1 MMRIPLK
8 ALVYVEGETDIP
20 IVRAVMRAAGWSGG
34 EFEVFALGGAANLEK
49 RLRQQVAQESPIPR
63 IFIMDSDGKCP
74 VELRRRLMA
83 QGSAATVALRICHYE
98 IESWILAD
106 DQGFSRF
113 FTIPLAKVV
122 SPDGGNAK
130 ERMLRCVDR
139 LGRSN
144 TQDFARRTARNDGYG
159 FGSRYT
165 ILLRRFVDDEWRAER
180 AAPRS
185 NSLSRALLRL
195 RELHERFAR
204 AG

>member
-20 IVRAVMRAAGWSGG
+20 IVRAVMRAAGWSRG

-106 DQGFSRF
+106 DQGFSGS
-113 FTIPLAKVV
+113 
-122 SPDGGNAK
+122 SPFHWRRWYPRMGGTPKSGCCA
-130 ERMLRCVDR
+130 VWT
-139 LGRSN
+139 GSAGA
-144 TQDFARRTARNDGYG
+144 TRRT
-159 FGSRYT
+159 
-165 ILLRRFVDDEWRAER
+165 
-180 AAPRS
+180 
-185 NSLSRALLRL
+185 SRAGLLGMTVMASGAVTRSS
-195 RELHERFAR
+195 
-204 AG
+204 

>member
-1 MMRIPLK
+1 MRVPLR
-8 ALVYVEGETDIP
+8 ALVYTEGDTDRP
-20 IVRAVMRAAGWSGG
+20 VVSAVMKAAGWSGG

-83 QGSAATVALRICHYE
+83 QGSAATVVLRICHYE

-113 FTIPLAKVV
+113 FTIPLAKVE
-122 SPDGGNAK
+122 SPDGRNAK

-144 TQDFARRTARNDGYG
+144 TQDFARRSPRSSGAFA
-159 FGSRYT
+159 FGSRY
-165 ILLRRFVDDEWRAER
+165 LVVVGQLMDSEWNAER
-180 AAPRS
+180 AALRS
-185 NSLSRALLRL
+185 DSLRRALQRL
-195 RELHERFAR
+195 RNLRDRFAR

>member
-20 IVRAVMRAAGWSGG
+20 IVRAVMRAAGWSRG

-106 DQGFSRF
+106 GQGFSRF

-122 SPDGGNAK
+122 SPDGRNAK

-144 TQDFARRTARNDGYG
+144 TQDFARRTTRNDGYG

-165 ILLRRFVDDEWRAER
+165 ILLRKFVDDEWRAER

>member
-1 MMRIPLK
+1 MKVPLR
-8 ALVYVEGETDIP
+8 ALVYTEGDTDRP
-20 IVRAVMRAAGWSGG
+20 VVSAVMKTAGWSGG

-49 RLRQQVAQESPIPR
+49 RLRQQIAQESPIPR

-83 QGSAATVALRICHYE
+83 QGSAVTVVLRICHYE

-113 FTIPLAKVV
+113 FTIPLAKVA
-122 SPDGGNAK
+122 SPDGRNAK

-144 TQDFARRTARNDGYG
+144 TQDFARRSPRSSGAYT
-159 FGSRYT
+159 FGSRY
-165 ILLRRFVDDEWRAER
+165 LVVVGQLMDSEWNAER
-180 AAPRS
+180 AALRS
-185 NSLSRALLRL
+185 DSLRRALQRL
-195 RELHERFAR
+195 RNLRARFAR